1 MLKIRNWSKWQ
12 SYRSDRGQPPW
23 IKIHREVLR
32 NPEWVSLTDAQRG
45 QLLAMWILAADKNG
59 ELPENPTVI
68 KKLCYMDS
76 EPCLKTFI
84 ECGFI
89 ECDASTTPSR
99 RQSDQPETEKRQ
111 RRGRVEEKNPCA
123 LSRFDEFWK
132 AYPKKKNKGQAEKA
146 FKRINGTSLD
156 TLLSAIESAKKSPE
170 WTKEN
175 GQYIPYPATWLNAK
189 GWEDEAI
196 DIKSGAEQWLE
207 TQRRLDNAEK

>member
-89 ECDASTTPSR
+89 EGDASTTPVR

-111 RRGRVEEKNPCA
+111 RRGREENNQPSA

-146 FKRINGTSLD
+146 FKRINGTSID
-156 TLLSAIESAKKSPE
+156 TLLSAIELAKKSPE
-170 WTKEN
+170 WTKDN
-175 GQYIPYPATWLNAK
+175 GKYIPYPATWLNAK
-189 GWEDEAI
+189 GWEDEL
-196 DIKSGAEQWLE
+196 DEPEQQGSGL
-207 TQRRLDNAEK
+207 RVL